1 MVTVQ
6 KEQLR
11 ESKEQQNNSITLTLK
26 KTKYTN
32 KELSAI
38 AREALT
44 ANEINRMG
52 RLEQTGRA
60 EAAEEFID
68 VLVDIIDDK
77 DKIIQSLQSA
87 EEIDR
92 EIEKKLSMT
101 TDNDDSKRLDNGL
114 IKNNKSKYFDIL
126 MTRDKYSRLFNK

>member
-1 MVTVQ
+1 MTVQ